1 MNLKKRFVLCLLA
14 VLIIAAVAGY
24 FWRERR
30 GGPTAPTPDE
40 MVKLLLEFDQNADG
54 KLTTDEVPER
64 MQGLF
69 ERGDAN
75 KDGVLSQEELRKL
88 AEAVRRF
95 PKHNAIRQIMTASSR
110 AHLPTSPHRCGRA
123 NCMRRM

>member
-1 MNLKKRFVLCLLA
+1 MMKKRIIGCLLA
-14 VLIIAAVAGY
+14 LIIIAAVAGY
-24 FWRERR
+24 FWREKR
-30 GGPTAPTPDE
+30 GGPTGPTPDE

-75 KDGVLSQEELRKL
+75 QDGVLSRDELRKM
-88 AEAVRRF
+88 AEAQSEAARR
-95 PKHNAIRQIMTASSR
+95 KERE
-110 AHLPTSPHRCGRA
+110 GE
-123 NCMRRM
+123 RR

>member
-1 MNLKKRFVLCLLA
+1 MMKKRIIGCLLA
-14 VLIIAAVAGY
+14 LIIIAAVAGY
-24 FWRERR
+24 FWREKR
-30 GGPTAPTPDE
+30 GGPTGPTPDE

-75 KDGVLSQEELRKL
+75 KDGVLSQDELRTL
-88 AEAVRRF
+88 AIADNEAAQRSEREKRREGDE
-95 PKHNAIRQIMTASSR
+95 H
-110 AHLPTSPHRCGRA
+110 
-123 NCMRRM
+123 